1 MNKKRKIAL
10 GAGGGVA
17 LLALAAA
24 GFALAPE
31 GRGPGRADLNGDGQ
45 VSAAEIEQSGKQR
58 FAELDADKDGK
69 LSGAEMPRGRGGRE
83 GRGGHGR
90 VERGREEGPQLYQV
104 VQPAAAAA
112 PGGQSGAAPQPQAA
126 PQQVLLAPVRP
137 QRPSPDANGDGAL
150 TLAEFLAGH
159 RQRLTRADSNG
170 DGALS
175 AEELATRPRGQGR
188 R

>member
-1 MNKKRKIAL
+1 MNRKKKIIL
-10 GAGGGVA
+10 GAGGGIA
-17 LLALAAA
+17 LLAAA
-24 GFALAPE
+24 GTAFAVNADCS
-31 GRGPGRADLNGDGQ
+31 GRNRADLNKDGQ

-90 VERGREEGPQLYQV
+90 VERDGKEGPQLYEV
-104 VQPAAAAA
+104 VQPAPVAA
-112 PGGQSGAAPQPQAA
+112 QQGAAPQPQAA
-126 PQQVLLAPVRP
+126 RQQVLLAPVRAE
-137 QRPSPDANGDGAL
+137 RPSPDADGDGAL

-175 AEELATRPRGQGR
+175 AEELAAPPHGQGR

>member
-1 MNKKRKIAL
+1 MMNQRRKIAI

-90 VERGREEGPQLYQV
+90 VERDGKEGPQLYEV
-104 VQPAAAAA
+104 VQPAPVAA
-112 PGGQSGAAPQPQAA
+112 QQGAAPQPQAA
-126 PQQVLLAPVRP
+126 RQQVLLAPVRAE
-137 QRPSPDANGDGAL
+137 RPSPDADGDGAL

-175 AEELATRPRGQGR
+175 AEELAAPPHGQGR